1 MRQGW
6 TGPKQLHGQFI
17 EGSFHSHQ
25 VPLPGAKTDAEALQA
40 LEDWLKSYRPS
51 ELFTETGD
59 IIDEI
64 KSVIPNDNSKKLG
77 QRVEACGSYTPPR
90 LPPWK
95 KFSVGK
101 GAEQAATQKAGELI
115 DEVFQLNP
123 HMVRLFS
130 PDELESNKLSAPL
143 VHTVRN
149 FQWDQFSNA
158 QGGRIIEVLSE
169 HLCQGFLQGY
179 TLTGRLGIFPSY
191 ESFMGIIHTMMV
203 QYAKFM
209 KTVGYFFFFFA
220 LIFRSTN
227 NPAHSLK
234 KHPGGAMW
242 QVSTTSK
249 QGLGYARNTTVFPT
263 RTHRSLGQC

>member
-77 QRVEACGSYTPPR
+77 QRVEACESYTPPR

-209 KTVGYFFFFFA
+209 KTVGYFFFFCPD
-220 LIFRSTN
+220 IQI
-227 NPAHSLK
+227 H
-234 KHPGGAMW
+234 
-242 QVSTTSK
+242 
-249 QGLGYARNTTVFPT
+249 
-263 RTHRSLGQC
+263 